1 MWNLIIVKPF
11 KKTLNMAA
19 KLNIFSEITIK
30 KRNDM
35 IIDYKKTMLY
45 GGIGGICQ

>member
-1 MWNLIIVKPF
+1 M
-11 KKTLNMAA
+11 TA

-35 IIDYKKTMLY
+35 IIDYKKRCSTVALVAFVSKDF
-45 GGIGGICQ
+45 